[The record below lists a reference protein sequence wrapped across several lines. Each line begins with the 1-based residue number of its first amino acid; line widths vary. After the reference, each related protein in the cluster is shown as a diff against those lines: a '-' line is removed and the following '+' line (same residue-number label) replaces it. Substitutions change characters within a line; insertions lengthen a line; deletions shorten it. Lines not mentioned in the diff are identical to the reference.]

1 MAATPTETLM
11 LQRRLVCALILSTAL
26 FSGAHATALGQS
38 APDLT
43 LRDVQG
49 QTVKLSNYRGRHVVL
64 EWSNPG
70 CPFVRKHYDSGR
82 MQALQAE
89 TRGRGVVWLTVNS
102 TADGSADYLTPAQM
116 TRWLAEQKAAP
127 SAALMD
133 ESGELGRAMG
143 ARSALHMFI
152 LNPRGELIY
161 AGGIDSI
168 PSAKVEDLQTATNY
182 VRQGLNEALAGRPL
196 SVATSRP
203 YGCPITYR

>member
-1 MAATPTETLM
+1 VAH
-11 LQRRLVCALILSTAL
+11 RLLVALLVLCSVLLPGPA
-26 FSGAHATALGQS
+26 SAALGLGQT
-38 APDLT
+38 APDMALS
-43 LRDVQG
+43 DVQG
-49 QTVKLSNYRGRHVVL
+49 KPVRLSDYRGRHVVL
-64 EWSNPG
+64 EWTNPG
-70 CPFVRKHYDSGR
+70 CPFVRKHYRSGN

-89 TRGRGVVWLTVNS
+89 ARGRGVVWLTVNS
-102 TADGSADYLTPAQM
+102 TADGSADFLTPQQM
-116 TRWLAEQKAAP
+116 SRWLAEQQAHP
-127 SAALMD
+127 TTTLMD

-143 ARSALHMFI
+143 ARSSLHFFI

-168 PSAKVEDLQTATNY
+168 PSPKAEDIRTATNY

>member
-1 MAATPTETLM
+1 MRHRLIALLVLCGALLAGHASAAP
-11 LQRRLVCALILSTAL
+11 
-26 FSGAHATALGQS
+26 GLGQA
-38 APDLT
+38 APDMELE
-43 LRDVQG
+43 DVHG
-49 QTVKLSNYRGRHVVL
+49 KTVRLSDFRGRHVVL
-64 EWSNPG
+64 EWTNPG
-70 CPFVRKHYDSGR
+70 CPFVRKHYGSGN

-89 TRGRGVVWLTVNS
+89 ARGKGVVWLTINS
-102 TADGSADYLTPAQM
+102 TADGSADFLTPQQM
-116 TRWLAEQKAAP
+116 VRWLVEQKAAP

-133 ESGELGRAMG
+133 ESGALGRAMG
-143 ARSALHMFI
+143 ARNSLHFFI

-168 PSAKVEDLQTATNY
+168 PSTKVEDIRTATNY

>member
-1 MAATPTETLM
+1 MPYAPTRRQLGTLALVSLLLPLPAMAALAIG
-11 LQRRLVCALILSTAL
+11 QRAPELILEDA
-26 FSGAHATALGQS
+26 
-38 APDLT
+38 
-43 LRDVQG
+43 QG
-49 QTVKLSNYRGRHVVL
+49 RSVRLSDFRGRHVVL

-70 CPFVRKHYDSGR
+70 CPFVRKHYDSGH

-89 TRGRGVVWLTVNS
+89 ARSKGVVWMTVNS
-102 TADGSADYLTPAQM
+102 TADGSADFMTPAQM
-116 TRWLAEQKAAP
+116 TRWLAEQKATP

-133 ESGELGRAMG
+133 ESGVLGRAMG

-161 AGGIDSI
+161 AGAIDSK
-168 PSAKVEDLQTATNY
+168 PTAKIEDLQTATNY
-182 VRQGLNEALAGRPL
+182 VRQGLNEALAGQPL